1 MKPTFTTLIILT
13 VLTIELLIPF
23 VFSPVYI
30 PMIRESNFDFLQ
42 VLQGEIYKQ
51 ITGYLSLIFVILE
64 MVLTA
69 RKRGK
74 TWKLKIKIPG
84 SIQFWRVLH
93 IFLGVGLLANV
104 AIHTLGARGLNFNA
118 VFLWVF
124 FGVTLSALVGVF
136 AETGFLESPQRYF
149 NFGWQSSNST
159 NQSPGIPKGLLIKNL
174 RQIWLNTHIFLVSI
188 FCVMLVFHIFL
199 AYFYQ

>member
-1 MKPTFTTLIILT
+1 MKPKFTTLIILT
-13 VLTIELLIPF
+13 VITIELLIPF

-30 PMIRESNFDFLQ
+30 PMIRESYFDFLQ
-42 VLQGEIYKQ
+42 VLQGDIYKQ

-74 TWKLKIKIPG
+74 TWKIKMKIPG

-104 AIHTLGARGLNFNA
+104 GIHTIGARGLNFNA

-124 FGVTLSALVGVF
+124 FGVTLSALVGAI
-136 AETGFLESPQRYF
+136 AETAFLESPQRYF
-149 NFGWQSSNST
+149 NFGWQSANST
-159 NQSPGIPKGLLIKNL
+159 SQSPGIPKGLLIRNL
-174 RQIWLNTHIFLVSI
+174 RLIWLNTHIFLVGI
-188 FCVMLVFHIFL
+188 FCVMLIFHIIL
-199 AYFYQ
+199 AYYYQ